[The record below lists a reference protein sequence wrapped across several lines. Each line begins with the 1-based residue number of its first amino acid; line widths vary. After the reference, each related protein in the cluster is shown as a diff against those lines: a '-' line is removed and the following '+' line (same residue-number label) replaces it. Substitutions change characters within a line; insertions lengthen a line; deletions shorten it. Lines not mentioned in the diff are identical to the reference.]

1 MAQLNADTLALQL
14 EKVRDKLPLL
24 YEVEDVFFSK
34 VQKKEVMRVSS
45 RNARIPLQVKPGGA
59 IRFVSFDNGDMG
71 RGGGTQYNFAEITP
85 LGLAFAVEISKQVE
99 YSTDSDEKAIENAA
113 QNEVKNAMKQ
123 FRRDLNAQLQTAG
136 DGIMGTIASGG
147 VSGTTL
153 TLNNTPFGAR
163 LVRENMPIQIY
174 PTGMTSS
181 RGECNI
187 LTRTAGLGLTQ
198 SIVVDATPGGT
209 IAGDNLVVAGLS
221 GASPVGLYGIP
232 YHHNTSTSGSW
243 MGIARS
249 NPYVVANGVNA
260 GSAAVSLPPFRLAI
274 NQIRNALGLSMVG
287 NMVWHMNL
295 ATAAGHEELGIAI
308 SEIMK
313 GGGSSSADDLDLL
326 FKKQSIGGYEIME
339 DIHAD
344 PTRADLVNF
353 DTWGRVEWLPIDY
366 FKIGN
371 ATVFPIYGGS
381 GGLNSSYIFYLV
393 TGVQYFVDNPRAIGG
408 VSSFA
413 LPSGY

>member
-59 IRFVSFDNGDMG
+59 FRFVSFDGGDLG

-85 LGLAFAVEISKQVE
+85 LGIGFAVEIAKQVE
-99 YSTDSDEKAIENAA
+99 FSTDSNEKAIENAA
-113 QNEVKNAMKQ
+113 QKEVTNAMRQ

-136 DGIMGTIASGG
+136 DGIMGTISS
-147 VSGTTL
+147 VSSNTL
-153 TLNNTPFGAR
+153 TLANTPFGAR
-163 LVRENMPIQIY
+163 LVRENMPIQVY
-174 PTGMTSS
+174 PSNLAAS

-187 LTRTAGLGLTQ
+187 LTKTSGLGLTQ
-198 SIVVDATPGGT
+198 TVIVDAAPASTQAT
-209 IAGDNLVVAGLS
+209 DYLVVAGLS

-232 YHHNTSTSGSW
+232 YHYSTSTSGSW

-249 NPYVVANGVNA
+249 NPYVVANGVAA
-260 GSAAVSLPPFRLAI
+260 GSAAVSLPPFRLAL
-274 NQIRNALGLSMVG
+274 NQIKNRLGLGAIKNS
-287 NMVWHMNL
+287 VWHVNL
-295 ATAAGHEELGIAI
+295 AGTAGYEELGLAMSSII
-308 SEIMK
+308 KE
-313 GGGSSSADDLDLL
+313 GGSNADDMDLL
-326 FKKQSIGGYEIME
+326 FKRLQIGGYELME

-344 PTRADLVNF
+344 PTRADFINF
-353 DTWGRVEWLPIDY
+353 DTWGRVEWIPIDY
-366 FKIGN
+366 YRVGN
-371 ATVFPIYGGS
+371 ATVFPIYGSS
-381 GGLNSSYIFYLV
+381 GGLASSYIFYLV
-393 TGVQYFVDNPRAIGG
+393 TGVQYFIDNPAAAGG
-408 VSSFA
+408 ITGFA

>member
-34 VQKKEVMRVSS
+34 VQKKEVMKVSS

-59 IRFVSFDNGDMG
+59 MRFVSFDAGDMG
-71 RGGGTQYNFAEITP
+71 RGSGTQYNFAEITP

-99 YSTDSDEKAIENAA
+99 FSTDSDEKAIENAA
-113 QNEVKNAMKQ
+113 QKEVTNAMKQ

-136 DGIMGTIASGG
+136 DGIIGTIAAGG
-147 VSGTTL
+147 VSGNTL

-174 PTGMTSS
+174 PTAMSSS
-181 RGECNI
+181 RGECNV
-187 LTRTAGLGLTQ
+187 TSRVQGLGLSQVIT
-198 SIVVDATPGGT
+198 VDSAPGGT
-209 IAGDNLVVAGLS
+209 IAGDNIVTAGLS
-221 GASPVGLYGIP
+221 GANPVGLYGIP
-232 YHHNTSTSGSW
+232 YHHNTATTGSW
-243 MGIARS
+243 MGIART

-260 GSAAVSLPPFRLAI
+260 ASAAVSLPPFRLAI
-274 NQIRNALGLSMVG
+274 NQIKNRLGLSMVG

-308 SEIMK
+308 SEIRK
-313 GGGSSSADDLDLL
+313 DATSDLDLL
-326 FKKQSIGGYEIME
+326 FKKQVIGGYDIME

-353 DTWGRVEWLPIDY
+353 DTWGRVEWIPIDY
-366 FKIGN
+366 FRIGN
-371 ATVFPIYGGS
+371 ATVFPIYGTS

-393 TGVQYFVDNPRAIGG
+393 TGVQYFVDNPAAIGG
-408 VSSFA
+408 VSSFS

>member
-71 RGGGTQYNFAEITP
+71 RGGGTQYNYAEITP
-85 LGLAFAVEISKQVE
+85 LGLAFAVEIAKQVE

-136 DGIMGTIASGG
+136 DGIMGTITD
-147 VSGTTL
+147 VTGTTL
-153 TLNNTPFGAR
+153 TLSNIPFGAR
-163 LVRENMPIQIY
+163 LVRENMPISIY
-174 PTGMTSS
+174 PTNMASS
-181 RGECNI
+181 RGETNI
-187 LTRTAGLGLTQ
+187 TTRVQGLGLTQ
-198 SIVVDATPGGT
+198 TIVVDSVPGGT
-209 IAGDNLVVAGLS
+209 IATDNLVVAGLS

-243 MGIARS
+243 MGIART

-274 NQIRNALGLSMVG
+274 NQIRNRLGLSKVG

-295 ATAAGHEELGIAI
+295 ATTAGHEELGIAI
-308 SEIMK
+308 STIIK
-313 GGGSSSADDLDLL
+313 GGGSSNADELDLL
-326 FKKQSIGGYEIME
+326 FKGQTIGGYDIME

-344 PTRADLVNF
+344 PTRADLINF

-371 ATVFPIYGGS
+371 ATVFPIYGTS

-393 TGVQYFVDNPRAIGG
+393 TGVQYFVDNPAAIGG
-408 VSSFA
+408 VTAFA
-413 LPSGY
+413 LPAGY

>member
-24 YEVEDVFFSK
+24 YEVEDVFFAK
-34 VQKKEVMRVSS
+34 VQKKEVMKVSS

-59 IRFVSFDNGDMG
+59 MRFVSFDAGDLG
-71 RGGGTQYNFAEITP
+71 RGSGTQYNFAEITP

-99 YSTDSDEKAIENAA
+99 FSTDSDEKAIENAA
-113 QNEVKNAMKQ
+113 QKEVTNAMAQ

-136 DGIMGTIASGG
+136 DGIVGTISS
-147 VSGTTL
+147 VSTNVL
-153 TLNNTPFGAR
+153 TMANTPFGAR
-163 LVRENMPIQIY
+163 LVRENQPIQVY
-174 PTGMTSS
+174 PANMAAS
-181 RGECNI
+181 RGEANI
-187 LTRTAGLGLTQ
+187 TSRVAGLGLTQ
-198 SIVVDATPGGT
+198 TVTLDAAPGGT
-209 IAGDNLVVAGLS
+209 IATDVLVTAGLS

-232 YHHNTSTSGSW
+232 YHHNTSTSGTW

-274 NQIRNALGLSMVG
+274 NQIRNRLGLSKVG

-295 ATAAGHEELGIAI
+295 ATAAGHEEIGLGMSQII
-308 SEIMK
+308 KE
-313 GGGSSSADDLDLL
+313 GGTNADNLDLL
-326 FKKQSIGGYEIME
+326 FKSAVIGGYEIME

-353 DTWGRVEWLPIDY
+353 DTWGRVEWIPIDY
-366 FKIGN
+366 FRVGN
-371 ATVFPIYGGS
+371 ATVFPIYGTS

-393 TGVQYFVDNPRAIGG
+393 TGVQYFVDNPAAIGG
-408 VSSFA
+408 VSAFA